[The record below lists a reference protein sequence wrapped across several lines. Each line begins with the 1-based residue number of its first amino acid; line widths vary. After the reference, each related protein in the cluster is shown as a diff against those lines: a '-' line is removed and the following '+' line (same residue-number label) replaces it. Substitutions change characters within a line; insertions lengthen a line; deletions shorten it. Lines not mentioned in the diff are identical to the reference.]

1 MYEKG
6 LVSCS
11 SKSFTNPKMK
21 RVTINV
27 SGEMF
32 ETHERTLQRF
42 PETLLGDECKRHK
55 YFCLKSKQYFFN
67 RSRQSF
73 DAILYFYQS
82 FGNLSRPTNI
92 RFEDFEK
99 ECDFF
104 QIPKSSMQFLKLKEG
119 IPLEDDNEDEEKE
132 EEDGDTKGEAS
143 KGKTVEPQQ
152 PKSLREKAW
161 DMLENPETSSAARTL
176 AIFSLFTIFVSVS
189 LACLETVSSLKPSTP
204 PPPFKD
210 PFFMLEL
217 ALNSYFLLE
226 LLARIVFCPNLKDFL
241 KVSLNVIDIIAV
253 VPYFVI
259 LCIDITKLTS
269 LGFLRILRFLRV
281 LRLFRLSKHSA
292 RIKIVGA
299 ILAESLKDLRL
310 LFVCLMIIAVFS
322 GSLMYFIENT
332 APDSPFTSI
341 PESMWWALQTVVT
354 LGYGDIT
361 PVTIAGKLYSSIFMV
376 FGAVTISLPVL
387 SIVMKFTSMYSL

>member
-1 MYEKG
+1 MASTSTTITTINEKQTTTTKN
-6 LVSCS
+6 VPSW
-11 SKSFTNPKMK
+11 N
-21 RVTINV
+21 RITINV

-32 ETHERTLQRF
+32 ETHERTLRRF
-42 PETLLGDECKRHK
+42 PETLLGDKEKRHK
-55 YFCLKSKQYFFN
+55 YFCWKSQQYFFN
-67 RSRQSF
+67 RNRQSF

-82 FGNLSRPTNI
+82 WGNLSRPHNI

-104 QIPKSSMQFLKLKEG
+104 QIPKSTIQFLKQKEG
-119 IPLEDDNEDEEKE
+119 RPLDDEKTDEDSCTEVVQ
-132 EEDGDTKGEAS
+132 
-143 KGKTVEPQQ
+143 KTFKQRV
-152 PKSLREKAW
+152 W
-161 DMLENPETSSAARTL
+161 DLLENPETSNAARSL

-189 LACLETVSSLKPSTP
+189 LACIETLPSVASRNSMSY
-204 PPPFKD
+204 FED
-210 PFFMLEL
+210 PVFMLEL
-217 ALNSYFLLE
+217 TLNSYFLLE
-226 LLARIVFCPNLKDFL
+226 LVARILACPDLKKFL
-241 KVSLNVIDIIAV
+241 KVSLNIIDIVAV
-253 VPYFVI
+253 VPYFII

-299 ILAESLKDLRL
+299 ILSESLKDLRL

-322 GSLMYFIENT
+322 GSLMFFIENT
-332 APDSPFTSI
+332 AENSPFTSI

-361 PVTIAGKLYSSIFMV
+361 PTTVAGRCYSAIFMV

-387 SIVMKFTSMYSL
+387 SIVMKFTSMYSLE

>member
-1 MYEKG
+1 MASTSTTITTINEKQTTTTKN
-6 LVSCS
+6 VPSW
-11 SKSFTNPKMK
+11 N
-21 RVTINV
+21 RITINV

-32 ETHERTLQRF
+32 ETHERTLRRF
-42 PETLLGDECKRHK
+42 PETLLGDKEKRHK
-55 YFCLKSKQYFFN
+55 YFCWKSQQYFFN
-67 RSRQSF
+67 RNRQSF

-82 FGNLSRPTNI
+82 WGNLSRPHNI

-104 QIPKSSMQFLKLKEG
+104 QIPKSTIQFLKQKEG
-119 IPLEDDNEDEEKE
+119 RPLDDEKTDEDSCTEVVQ
-132 EEDGDTKGEAS
+132 
-143 KGKTVEPQQ
+143 KTFKQRV
-152 PKSLREKAW
+152 W
-161 DMLENPETSSAARTL
+161 DLLENPETSNAARSL

-189 LACLETVSSLKPSTP
+189 LACIETLPSVASRNSMSY
-204 PPPFKD
+204 FED
-210 PFFMLEL
+210 PVFMLEL
-217 ALNSYFLLE
+217 TLNSYFLLE
-226 LLARIVFCPNLKDFL
+226 LVARILACPDLKKFV
-241 KVSLNVIDIIAV
+241 KVSLNIIDIVAV
-253 VPYFVI
+253 VPYFII

-299 ILAESLKDLRL
+299 ILSESLKDLRL

-322 GSLMYFIENT
+322 GSLMFFIENT
-332 APDSPFTSI
+332 AENSPFTSI

-361 PVTIAGKLYSSIFMV
+361 PTTVAGRCYSAIFMV

-387 SIVMKFTSMYSL
+387 SIVMKFTSMYSLE

>member
-1 MYEKG
+1 
-6 LVSCS
+6 
-11 SKSFTNPKMK
+11 MK

-55 YFCLKSKQYFFN
+55 YFCLKSNQYFFN

-104 QIPKSSMQFLKLKEG
+104 QIPKSTMQFLKLKEG
-119 IPLEDDNEDEEKE
+119 IPLEEDEEE
-132 EEDGDTKGEAS
+132 EQTGEDGSSEIDAMKKEKAI
-143 KGKTVEPQQ
+143 EPQQ
-152 PKSLREKAW
+152 PKSFREKAW
-161 DMLENPETSSAARTL
+161 NMLENPETSNAARTL
-176 AIFSLFTIFVSVS
+176 AIFSLFTIFISVS
-189 LACLETVSSLKPSTP
+189 LACLETVPSLNVQSDSLFT
-204 PPPFKD
+204 D
-210 PFFMLEL
+210 PFFTLEL
-217 ALNSYFLLE
+217 ALNSYFLVE
-226 LLARIVFCPNLKDFL
+226 LLARIAFCPNLKDFL
-241 KVSLNVIDIIAV
+241 KVSLNIIDIVAV
-253 VPYFVI
+253 VPYFII
-259 LCIDITKLTS
+259 LCIDSTKLTS

-332 APDSPFTSI
+332 APNSPFTSI

>member
-1 MYEKG
+1 
-6 LVSCS
+6 
-11 SKSFTNPKMK
+11 MK

-55 YFCLKSKQYFFN
+55 YFCLKSNQYFFN

-104 QIPKSSMQFLKLKEG
+104 QIPKSTMQFLKLKEG
-119 IPLEDDNEDEEKE
+119 IPLEEDEEE
-132 EEDGDTKGEAS
+132 EQKGEDGSSEIDAMKKEKAI
-143 KGKTVEPQQ
+143 EPQQ
-152 PKSLREKAW
+152 PKSFREKAW
-161 DMLENPETSSAARTL
+161 NMLENPETSNAARTL
-176 AIFSLFTIFVSVS
+176 AIFSLFTIFISVS
-189 LACLETVSSLKPSTP
+189 LACLETVPSLNVQSDSLFT
-204 PPPFKD
+204 D
-210 PFFMLEL
+210 PFFTLEL
-217 ALNSYFLLE
+217 ALNSYFLVE
-226 LLARIVFCPNLKDFL
+226 LLARIAFCPNLKDFL
-241 KVSLNVIDIIAV
+241 KVSLNIIDIVAV
-253 VPYFVI
+253 VPYFII
-259 LCIDITKLTS
+259 LCIDSTKLTS

-332 APDSPFTSI
+332 APNSPFTSI

>member
-1 MYEKG
+1 MA
-6 LVSCS
+6 STS
-11 SKSFTNPKMK
+11 TTTTTSTTTNNNKPTTITPCN
-21 RVTINV
+21 RITINV

-32 ETHERTLQRF
+32 ETHERTLRRF
-42 PETLLGDECKRHK
+42 PETLLGDKDKRHK
-55 YFCLKSKQYFFN
+55 YFCWKSQQYFFN
-67 RSRQSF
+67 RNRQSF

-82 FGNLSRPTNI
+82 WGNLSRPHNI

-104 QIPKSSMQFLKLKEG
+104 QIPKSTMQFLKQKEG
-119 IPLEDDNEDEEKE
+119 RPLEDEKPDEDNCEEVVEKTFKE
-132 EEDGDTKGEAS
+132 R
-143 KGKTVEPQQ
+143 V
-152 PKSLREKAW
+152 W
-161 DMLENPETSSAARTL
+161 DLLENPETSNAARSL

-189 LACLETVSSLKPSTP
+189 LACIETLPSVASRNNSSSYFT
-204 PPPFKD
+204 D
-210 PFFMLEL
+210 PVFMLEL
-217 ALNSYFLLE
+217 TLNSYFFLE
-226 LLARIVFCPNLKDFL
+226 LIVRICACPDLKKFL
-241 KVSLNVIDIIAV
+241 KVSLNIIDIVAV

-259 LCIDITKLTS
+259 LCIDVTKLTS

-299 ILAESLKDLRL
+299 ILSESLKDLRL

-322 GSLMYFIENT
+322 GSLMFFIENT
-332 APDSPFTSI
+332 AENSPFTSI

-361 PVTIAGKLYSSIFMV
+361 PTTVAGRCYSAIFMV

-387 SIVMKFTSMYSL
+387 SIVMKFTSMYSLE